1 MAALTGGFTAI
12 NRPTAASFFAVKDT
26 VCREAAAEASN
37 RVCAPSGAAYLK

>member
-1 MAALTGGFTAI
+1 
-12 NRPTAASFFAVKDT
+12 VKDT